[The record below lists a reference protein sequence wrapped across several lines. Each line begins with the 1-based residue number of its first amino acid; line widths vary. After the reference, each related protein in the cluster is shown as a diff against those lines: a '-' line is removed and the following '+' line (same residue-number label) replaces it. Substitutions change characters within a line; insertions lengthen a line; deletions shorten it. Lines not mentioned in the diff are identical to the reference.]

1 MRCVGTR
8 LRHRQPLQLKP
19 TGTSMTKE
27 QMDRTLANHKAKRE
41 QAELSR
47 MDAELSASNFIIIL
61 LTVAVWILW

>member
-1 MRCVGTR
+1 
-8 LRHRQPLQLKP
+8 
-19 TGTSMTKE
+19 MTKE

-47 MDAELSASNFIIIL
+47 MDAELSASNLIIIL